1 MNSDSNASDRVQ
13 HKEFFCFFYSLV
25 EDMGSHMSYLQQSPY
40 MPSLRG
46 LSKFKKTHTHTH
58 IKRNSVHVR
67 HSDFTPRSFL
77 SHLAP
82 RTLTSAVTTT
92 SIFCI
97 YVLLQTDQTT
107 GTHSSETA
115 TTVKTVRSVK
125 WSTKAISAAL
135 YGSYITS
142 DLSKT
147 EKKSRYKEKGELE

>member
-1 MNSDSNASDRVQ
+1 MIVMHQ
-13 HKEFFCFFYSLV
+13 TEFNIKSFFV
-25 EDMGSHMSYLQQSPY
+25 FFTV
-40 MPSLRG
+40 SLRIWAVICRICSS
-46 LSKFKKTHTHTH
+46 LPTCLLCAVYQNLKKHTHTH